1 MSEDVHT
8 IIDTVI
14 ARMPEWLRRDLGS
27 KDAAARER
35 AKEALAATIAGALSG
50 SDMGRQEGP
59 AASRRRTLGLFNRP
73 DSR

>member
-50 SDMGRQEGP
+50 SDMGRQVPRRARVAGP
-59 AASRRRTLGLFNRP
+59 APVNPPGSR
-73 DSR
+73 